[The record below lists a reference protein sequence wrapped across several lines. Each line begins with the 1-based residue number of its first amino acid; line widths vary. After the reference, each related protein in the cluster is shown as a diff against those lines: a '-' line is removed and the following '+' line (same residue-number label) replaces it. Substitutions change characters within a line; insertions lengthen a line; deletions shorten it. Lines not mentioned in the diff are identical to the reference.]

1 MHIRPILSTL
11 ARHKT
16 AAALILVEIALS
28 CAILCNA
35 LFIIGNRIS
44 LLNLPSGIAEDVLFD
59 VRVSG
64 IGNVEQANA
73 RTQEDLAALRRLP
86 GVASVAVVNQVPFQ
100 SGSWNTGLSTEPDG
114 RGTEVNAA
122 QYNFSPGT
130 LQTFGLNLIAGRDF
144 LPEEYLTSEA
154 LQEMEDLSGLK
165 IPVILSQPLAEHL
178 FPGEQAVGR
187 PLYIGPYQITVV
199 GVVENLMRA
208 AQVNG
213 NRDYSA
219 IYPTSMNYTDGG
231 FYLVRVAEPGL
242 RDELMGAAVEALS
255 RNDPNRLIR
264 EPRSYASVRAKH
276 FSADRD
282 MVWLLVIVCALL
294 LAVTA
299 LGIIGLAS
307 FWVGQRTK
315 QIGIRRALG
324 ATRRQIMEYFLT
336 ENVLLVTGGIVVG
349 MLLTYGLNQWLMSQY
364 SLPRLPLYF
373 LPAGALVLWALGL
386 VSVYGPAR
394 RASLIPP
401 AVATRSV

>member
-130 LQTFGLNLIAGRDF
+130 LQTFGLNLVAGRDF